1 MRVFI
6 GMLIVFA
13 SVSACTARNLLAN
26 GDVEGKFGDDGIAQG
41 WADNSSWANLDVRYG
56 RETVDPHGGAACQ
69 RVACTRLDYGAVQLI
84 PQGGVPLK
92 RGAIYRVRA
101 WLRGDVGPVAVQ
113 LRQAPAP
120 YRVYVEEGLRV
131 SPRWQEASYF
141 WTANVDDPQGRFMLR
156 FAQPGTLWV
165 DDLSVEEVTA
175 EEAARVAP
183 PAEAGNLV
191 RNGGFD
197 LGLANWLVNHG
208 CDYWQEA
215 TLAVEMDGGNPCL
228 KLSVPGGIGVTL
240 SSEAAEVAVGRP
252 LTIACRVRAEAAVQ
266 VLFTS
271 GCCGA
276 RPTVTDKWQAV
287 TATGKV
293 GFQPRATDYV
303 RFVVTGPAV
312 LWVDDVEL
320 RQDGKAGGDGRFE
333 AAMISE
339 RHPLALYHEGEDPRL
354 RLLTS
359 KPGVGKS
366 PLVDWRI
373 EDFWGSVRLSG
384 RWSPGAGRQEKL
396 VPADKLGRGWYRATV
411 AWTEDGREQRN
422 ESAFVI
428 LPPADRR
435 SPVKDSPFGAHFAVD
450 PSGLALARA
459 VGCRWLRLHPPN
471 HTKWRV
477 VEPDKK
483 GEWKWR
489 DEPIRIAREAGL
501 ELIGSLDRCPDWAS
515 SAPPGTPQGGFYTGI
530 GAWVPRD
537 WAEWENYVA
546 ETVRRYKDDIRIWEV
561 WNEPNLGDW
570 LIPRE
575 GQTHAQA
582 YVELLQHTYPVVKRE
597 DPTATVIAGVV
608 AGALT
613 EKSPARQFTEEM
625 IERGGLEFMDQFSF
639 HDYLTKSVDE
649 GSEPIEVW
657 LAHLRGKLRAAG
669 REVPILNSE
678 GGYANPGTSLTYRP
692 CPSNTISPDKMARWL
707 IRQHVSQ
714 LALGVKQFFFYN
726 FFLDGS
732 PVIRD
737 WEGFVEGDGQPR
749 PNVAAYAAM
758 TWLLDGATF
767 ERTERPRPSEDAW
780 VHHFRTPRGPLAVAW
795 TRSGTE
801 ADLSFR
807 DAARAWDLMGAEK
820 PVPATGQFRVT
831 DAPVYVLLR
840 AK

>member
-1 MRVFI
+1 MRATLGI
-6 GMLIVFA
+6 LIAFA
-13 SVSACTARNLLAN
+13 SLSAATAQNLLTNA
-26 GDVEGKFGDDGIAQG
+26 DFEGKFGDDGIAQG
-41 WADNSSWANLDVRYG
+41 WADNSSWANLDVRYAPG
-56 RETVDPHGGAACQ
+56 TGDPHGGSACQ
-69 RVACTRLDYGAVQLI
+69 RVTCSRLDYGAVQVI

-101 WLRGDVGPVAVQ
+101 WLRGEVGYVAVQ

-120 YRVYVEEGLRV
+120 YRVYVEEGLV
-131 SPRWQEASYF
+131 VGDRWQEASYF
-141 WTANVDDPQGRFMLR
+141 WTANADDPQGRFMLR
-156 FAQPGTLWV
+156 FARVGTLWI
-165 DDLSVEEVTA
+165 DDLSVEEVSA
-175 EEAARVAP
+175 DEAARVAP
-183 PAEAGNLV
+183 PAETGNLL
-191 RNGGFD
+191 RNGNFA
-197 LGLANWLVNHG
+197 LGPANWLVNHG

-215 TLAVEMDGGNPCL
+215 AVAVEADGGNPCL
-228 KLSVPGGIGVTL
+228 KFSVPEGIGATL
-240 SSEAAEVAVGRP
+240 SSEAAEVAPGRP
-252 LTIACRVRAEAAVQ
+252 LSISCRVRAEAPTQ

-276 RPTVTDKWQAV
+276 RPTVTDKWQAI
-287 TATGKV
+287 TATGKS
-293 GFQPRATDYV
+293 GFQPRATDHV

-312 LWVDDVEL
+312 LWIDDVAL
-320 RQDGKAGGDGRFE
+320 RQDGEAGGNERFE
-333 AAMISE
+333 AALISE
-339 RHPLALYHEGEDPRL
+339 RHPLSLYHDGEQPRL
-354 RLLTS
+354 RLATSTPAGS
-359 KPGVGKS
+359 KPTV
-366 PLVDWRI
+366 VTWRI
-373 EDFWGSVRLSG
+373 EDFWGAVRLSG
-384 RWSPGAGRQEKL
+384 KWSRGTGRQEKL

-411 AWTEDGREQRN
+411 TWADDGHERRN

-435 SPVKDSPFGAHFAVD
+435 SPVQDSPFGAHFAVD

-477 VEPDKK
+477 VEPDKQ

-489 DEPIRIAREAGL
+489 AEPIRIARAAGL
-501 ELIGSLDRCPDWAS
+501 ALIGSLDRCPDWAS
-515 SAPPGTPQGGFYTGI
+515 SAPPGTPPGGFYTGI

-546 ETVRRYKDDIRIWEV
+546 ETVRRYRKEIRVWEV

-570 LIPRE
+570 LIPRA

-582 YVELLQHTYPVVKRE
+582 YVELLQHTSPVVKRE

-613 EKSPARQFTEEM
+613 EKSPARQFTEEL
-625 IERGGLEFMDQFSF
+625 IERGGLQLMDQFSF
-639 HDYLTKSVDE
+639 HDYINKSVDE

-657 LAHLRGKLRAAG
+657 LAHLRSKLRAAG
-669 REVPILNSE
+669 RELPILNSE

-692 CPSNTISPDKMARWL
+692 CPPDTIPSDKMACWL
-707 IRQHVSQ
+707 VRQHVSQ

-749 PNVAAYAAM
+749 PNVAAYATM

-767 ERTERPRPSEDAW
+767 ERTERPSADAW
-780 VHHFRTPRGPLAVAW
+780 VHHFNTPRGPLAVAW
-795 TRSGTE
+795 TRSDTE
-801 ADLSFR
+801 ADLSFPG
-807 DAARAWDLMGAEK
+807 AEGAWDLMGAEK
-820 PVPATGQFRVT
+820 PVPASGRFDVT
-831 DAPVYVLLR
+831 DAPVYVRLPT
-840 AK
+840 K